1 MAAADIH
8 DIVIIGAGPAGL
20 SLAAAL
26 RPLPLRVAV
35 VERQPETALA
45 DPPYDG
51 REIALTRQSL
61 RIMREIGLLE
71 RIPENEVSPMRGA
84 RVYNGEQIASLDIDS
99 PDSGQLG
106 ALVSNHDIRR
116 AALAAASAN
125 ERMTLL
131 AGASVRA
138 LGSDAAR
145 AWVELDD
152 GRRLEAPLVVAAD
165 SRFSETRRA
174 MGISARH
181 VDYGKT
187 MLVCRMALEVPHRQL
202 AWEWFAHHQTLA
214 LLPLND
220 NRASIVLTLPHNEIQ
235 RTQALPVEQ
244 FNRAMQDRFLGRLG
258 RMTLEGERHAYP
270 LVGVHPDRTVA
281 TRFAT
286 VGDASVGMHPVTA
299 HGFNLG
305 LLGQHTL
312 SCMIAGAVRRGGDIG
327 SSFLLR
333 RYEFAHRRA
342 SLPLYLGTNAIV
354 GLFTDES
361 PPARLARSAVLG
373 VARRCKPVGAGL
385 ARFLAQGA
393 PRGLVR

>member
-1 MAAADIH
+1 MAAAITH

-20 SLAAAL
+20 SLAASL

-35 VERQPETALA
+35 VERQPEAALA
-45 DPPYDG
+45 EPPYDG
-51 REIALTRQSL
+51 REIALTRKSL
-61 RIMREIGLLE
+61 QIMRDIGLLE
-71 RIPENEVSPMRGA
+71 RIPEGAVSPMRGA
-84 RVYNGEQIASLDIDS
+84 RVFNGERPASLDIDS
-99 PDSGQLG
+99 PDSADLG

-116 AALAAASAN
+116 AALGAARAN
-125 ERMTLL
+125 EGMTLH
-131 AGASVRA
+131 AGANVRA
-138 LGSDAAR
+138 VGSDAAR

-181 VDYGKT
+181 TDYGKT

-202 AWEWFAHHQTLA
+202 AWEWFGHHQTLA
-214 LLPLND
+214 LLPLNG
-220 NRASIVLTLPHNEIQ
+220 NRASIVLTLPHNDIQ
-235 RTQALPVEQ
+235 RALALPVEA
-244 FNRAMQDRFLGRLG
+244 FNSATQDRFLGRLG

-270 LVGVHPDRTVA
+270 LVGVYPDRTVA
-281 TRFAT
+281 RRFAT

-312 SCMIAGAVRRGGDIG
+312 SRMIAGAVRRGGDIG
-327 SSFLLR
+327 SSFLLH

-354 GLFTDES
+354 RLYTDES
-361 PPARLARSAVLG
+361 PPARLARSAVL
-373 VARRCKPVGAGL
+373 ATTRRCKPLSAVL
-385 ARFLAQGA
+385 ARFLVQGA
-393 PRGLVR
+393 PRGLAG

>member
-1 MAAADIH
+1 MAAAEIH

-35 VERQPETALA
+35 VERQAEAALV

-61 RIMREIGLLE
+61 RIMREIGLFE
-71 RIPENEVSPMRGA
+71 RIPESEVSPMRGA
-84 RVYNGEQIASLDIDS
+84 RVYNGEQVASLDIDS
-99 PDSGQLG
+99 PDSEQLG
-106 ALVSNHDIRR
+106 ALVSNHEIRR
-116 AALAAASAN
+116 AALAAARAN
-125 ERMTLL
+125 ERMTLH
-131 AGASVRA
+131 AGANVRA
-138 LGSDAAR
+138 VGSDDAR

-214 LLPLND
+214 LLPLNG
-220 NRASIVLTLPHNEIQ
+220 NRASIVLTLPHNEIL

-244 FNRAMQDRFLGRLG
+244 FNRGMQDRFLGRLG

-270 LVGVHPDRTVA
+270 LVGVYPDRTVA

-327 SSFLLR
+327 SPFLLR

-373 VARRCKPVGAGL
+373 VARRFKPVGAGL